1 MSKYSEAVNEH
12 YGSTDIS
19 ARIIERLKEAGKDI
33 GNLSRDDLAP
43 FDEFHT
49 GGRESTRELARFAKL
64 RPGVKLLDVGS
75 GIGGPARTLAADFGC
90 EVTGIDLTEEFCR
103 AAEMLT
109 DKLGLGSKVQFRC
122 ANALDMPFADASF
135 DVVWSQNT
143 LMNIDDK
150 MRLFEQ
156 IRRVLRPG
164 GVFAFET
171 VLAGAIPDIHFP
183 VFWADSPA
191 LSFLAKP
198 SELKAQLSS
207 AGLRET
213 AWEDTTARS
222 ITNQRKRKEA
232 ARRDGPPVLGLGVIV
247 PKDVLVKMDNVL
259 RNSEESRTMTAQAV
273 YAV

>member
-150 MRLFEQ
+150 MRLFQQ